1 MTGLLYRIGRF
12 CAHDRL
18 PVLAVWLLVAG
29 GLGLWTSQLG
39 GTQVTNN
46 VTLPGTGSQLAAD
59 VAQREFGTLA
69 VNGSNPIVVR
79 APPGATLNDPTER
92 AAVERVVA
100 AYTRDPQVSSAVSPL
115 SPAGGAQLARDLR
128 TGYIALTLRA
138 SPTELTLDDASRLL
152 SVAQRAS
159 SGDVQVAA
167 GGYLGQ
173 ELSQPSSANSGAIG
187 LLAAVVVLLLTF
199 GTVVAMGMPLLT
211 AIFGLGTGLSLIA
224 LLSQV
229 AEVPSSAP
237 ALATMIGLGVGLDYS
252 LFVVTRHREQLA
264 GGLELRES
272 IARATATS
280 GGAVIFAGATVTI
293 ALCSLVLAR
302 IPIVTQMG
310 YLSAIVVVVAVLA
323 AITLLPAALSLVGT
337 RINAVRIPGLRVH
350 HDQRPHGWARWARFI
365 ARRPWP
371 ALVLA
376 LAVVALLAAPLRSLD
391 LGASDS
397 GQLPRDTT
405 ARQAY
410 DLLTDGFG
418 PGVNGPLLASVS
430 IGNVN
435 QDPKPALARLTATLE
450 RTHGVAA
457 VSPPIPSKDGSAALI
472 TITPTSAPSAQ
483 ATVALVHT
491 LRDVTVPAATRGT
504 GLAVYVGGA
513 TAAFIDLSTEIARRL
528 PVVIG
533 VVLALSFLL
542 LLVAFRAPLIALKAV
557 VMNALSIGAAFGVV
571 TYVFGHDWSAHL
583 LGLDGGAPIV
593 SFVPLMMFAILFG
606 LSMDY
611 EVFLMSHVRERWRT
625 TGDAHEAVVEGLAG
639 TARVITSAALIM
651 VAVFCAFL
659 LDGSPTIKQFGLGMA
674 AAVAVDATLIRCVL
688 VPAILALLGPRA
700 WSIPRWLARVIP
712 PFSIEGEAWFERR
725 DAAARSRGPA
735 PLAPPRMHDVADGA
749 APRGAAPAHEAA

>member
-1 MTGLLYRIGRF
+1 MTGLLYRIGRL
-12 CAHDRL
+12 CAHRRL
-18 PVLAVWLLVAG
+18 PVLAVWLLIAG

-39 GTQVTNN
+39 GTRVTNN

-59 VAQREFGTLA
+59 VVQREFGTLA
-69 VNGSNPIVVR
+69 VNGSNPIVLR
-79 APPGATLNDPTER
+79 APAGTTLTDPTER
-92 AAVERVVA
+92 AAVQRVVA
-100 AYTRDPQVSSAVSPL
+100 AYMRDPAVSSAVSPL
-115 SPAGGAQLARDLR
+115 SPAGGPELARDRR
-128 TGYIALTLRA
+128 TGFIALTLRA
-138 SPTELTLDDASRLL
+138 SPTELTLDQGRRLL

-159 SGDVQVAA
+159 SAGIQVAA

-173 ELSQPSSANSGAIG
+173 ELSQPSSANSEAIG

-211 AIFGLGTGLSLIA
+211 AIFCLATGLSLIA
-224 LLSQV
+224 LLSRV

-237 ALATMIGLGVGLDYS
+237 ALATMIGLGVGIDYS
-252 LFVVTRHREQLA
+252 LFVVTRHREQLRE
-264 GGLELRES
+264 GLELRES

-293 ALCSLVLAR
+293 ALCSLLLAR

-310 YLSAIVVVVAVLA
+310 YLSAVVVVVAVLA

-337 RINAVRIPGLRVH
+337 RINALRVPGLRLH
-350 HDQRPHGWARWARFI
+350 HDQRPHGWARWARFV

-376 LAVVALLAAPLRSLD
+376 LALVGLLAAPLGSLD

-418 PGVNGPLLASVS
+418 PGFNGPLLVSVS
-430 IGNVN
+430 IGNAN
-435 QDPKPALARLTATLE
+435 KDAKPALARLTAALE
-450 RTHGVAA
+450 RTRGVAA
-457 VSPPIPSKDGSAALI
+457 VSPPIPSQDGSAALL
-472 TITPTSAPSAQ
+472 TVTPTSAPSAQ
-483 ATVALVHT
+483 ATVTLVHT

-504 GLAVYVGGA
+504 GLTVYVGGA
-513 TAAFIDLSTEIARRL
+513 TAGFIDLSTEIAQRL
-528 PVVIG
+528 PLVIG
-533 VVLALSFLL
+533 VVLTLSFLL
-542 LLVAFRAPLIALKAV
+542 LLVAFRAPLVALKAV
-557 VMNALSIGAAFGVV
+557 VMNVLSIGAAFGVV

-659 LDGSPTIKQFGLGMA
+659 LNGSPTIKQFGLGMA
-674 AAVAVDATLIRCVL
+674 AAVAVDATLIRCVV

-700 WSIPRWLARVIP
+700 WAIPHWLARMIP

-725 DAAARSRGPA
+725 DAAARTRG
-735 PLAPPRMHDVADGA
+735 APPVSPIPVRDAA
-749 APRGAAPAHEAA
+749 APGGAAPAHEAA